1 MFTGLIET
9 VGTVVTITPLGDVTE
24 FSIYAPAIAPELRHG
39 DSVAIS
45 GACQTVTFMDANS
58 FRVQMMPETLARTKL
73 GGLRTG
79 SLVNLERAMRLD
91 TRIDGHLVAG
101 HVDGVAEV
109 AKIEA
114 LDDTRKIYFTADE
127 RLLGGIVEKGSVTV
141 DGVSLTVID
150 AEAEF
155 FSVGVIPTTLAETT
169 IGGLRTGDRVNIETD
184 MIGKYV
190 KKFVEAALGEKKEGG
205 KMKNSLTWDKLSEY
219 GWN

>member
-24 FSIYAPAIAPELRHG
+24 LSIYAPAIAPELRHG

-45 GACQTVTFMDANS
+45 GACQTVTFKDANS
-58 FRVQMMPETLARTKL
+58 FKVQMMPETLARTKL

-79 SLVNLERAMRLD
+79 ARVNLERAMRLD
-91 TRIDGHLVAG
+91 TRVDGHLVAG

-109 AKIEA
+109 SKIEA
-114 LDDTRKIYFTADE
+114 LNDTRKIYFTADE
-127 RLLGGIVEKGSVTV
+127 RLLDGIVEKGSVTV

-155 FSVGVIPTTLAETT
+155 FYSSRSASY
-169 IGGLRTGDRVNIETD
+169 RRR
-184 MIGKYV
+184 
-190 KKFVEAALGEKKEGG
+190 
-205 KMKNSLTWDKLSEY
+205 SRRRR
-219 GWN
+219 

>member
-24 FSIYAPAIAPELRHG
+24 LSIYAPAIAPELRHG

-58 FRVQMMPETLARTKL
+58 FKVQMMPETLARTKL

-79 SLVNLERAMRLD
+79 ARVNLERAMRLD
-91 TRIDGHLVAG
+91 TRVDGHLVAG

-109 AKIEA
+109 SKIEA
-114 LDDTRKIYFTADE
+114 LNDTRKIYFTADE
-127 RLLGGIVEKGSVTV
+127 RLLDGIVEKGSVTI

-150 AEAEF
+150 ARRYDAGKPARRRQSQHRDRHDRQIREEIRR
-155 FSVGVIPTTLAETT
+155 SR
-169 IGGLRTGDRVNIETD
+169 LRR
-184 MIGKYV
+184 
-190 KKFVEAALGEKKEGG
+190 KKRGRKDEKFPHLG
-205 KMKNSLTWDKLSEY
+205 
-219 GWN
+219 

>member
-24 FSIYAPAIAPELRHG
+24 LSIYAPAIAPELRHG

-109 AKIEA
+109 VKIEA
-114 LDDTRKIYFTADE
+114 LNDTRKIYFTADE
-127 RLLGGIVEKGSVTV
+127 RLLGGIVEKGSVTI

-150 AEAEF
+150 AEVDF
-155 FSVGVIPTTLAETT
+155 FSVGVIPATLAGTTL
-169 IGGLRTGDRVNIETD
+169 GSLRPGDKVNIETD

-190 KKFVEAALGEKKEGG
+190 KKFVEAALGEKKRGRKDEKFPDLG
-205 KMKNSLTWDKLSEY
+205 
-219 GWN
+219 

>member
-24 FSIYAPAIAPELRHG
+24 LSIYAPSIAPELRRG

-45 GACQTVTFMDANS
+45 GACQTVTFMDASS
-58 FRVQMMPETLARTKL
+58 FTVQMMPETLVRTKL
-73 GGLRTG
+73 GALRSG
-79 SLVNLERAMRLD
+79 ARVNLERAMRLD
-91 TRIDGHLVAG
+91 TRVDGDLVAG

-109 AKIEA
+109 SKIEA
-114 LDDTRKIYFTADE
+114 LNDTRKIYFTADE
-127 RLLGGIVEKGSVTV
+127 HLLSGIVEKGSVTV

-150 AEAEF
+150 AETEF
-155 FSVGVIPTTLAETT
+155 FSVGVIPTTLADTT
-169 IGGLRTGDRVNIETD
+169 IGSLRSGDRVNIETD

-190 KKFVEAALGEKKEGG
+190 KKFVEAALGEKKDGR

>member
-1 MFTGLIET
+1 MFTGLIEM
-9 VGTVVTITPLGDVTE
+9 VGSIELITPLGDVTE
-24 FSIYAPAIAPELRHG
+24 LTIYAPAIAPELRHG

-45 GACQTVTFMDANS
+45 GACQTVTFMDASS

-73 GGLRTG
+73 GALRTG
-79 SLVNLERAMRLD
+79 SRVNIERAMRLD

-101 HVDGVAEV
+101 HVDGVATV
-109 AKIEA
+109 TKIEA
-114 LDDTRKIYFTADE
+114 LKETRKIYFSAGE
-127 RLLGGIVEKGSVTV
+127 HILGGIVEKGSVTI

-150 AEAEF
+150 AEADF

-169 IGGLRTGDRVNIETD
+169 LGSLRAGDRVNIETD

-190 KKFVEAALGEKKEGG
+190 KKFVDAALGEKNDGE

>member
-24 FSIYAPAIAPELRHG
+24 LSIYAPAIAPELRHG

-58 FRVQMMPETLARTKL
+58 FKVQMMPETLARTKL

-79 SLVNLERAMRLD
+79 ARVNLERAMRLD
-91 TRIDGHLVAG
+91 TRVDGHLVAG

-109 AKIEA
+109 SKIEA
-114 LDDTRKIYFTADE
+114 LNDTRKIYFTADE
-127 RLLGGIVEKGSVTV
+127 RLLDGIVEKGSVTV

-169 IGGLRTGDRVNIETD
+169 IGALRTGDRVNIETD

>member
-24 FSIYAPAIAPELRHG
+24 LSIYAPAIAPELRHG

-58 FRVQMMPETLARTKL
+58 FKVQMMPETLARTKL

-79 SLVNLERAMRLD
+79 ARVNLERAMRLD
-91 TRIDGHLVAG
+91 TRVDGHLVAG
-101 HVDGVAEV
+101 HVDGVAAV
-109 AKIEA
+109 SKIET
-114 LDDTRKIYFTADE
+114 LEDTRKIYFAADE
-127 RLLGGIVEKGSVTV
+127 HLLGGIVEKGSVTV

-150 AEAEF
+150 AAADF
-155 FSVGVIPTTLAETT
+155 FSVGVIPTTLADTT
-169 IGGLRTGDRVNIETD
+169 LGSLRAGDKVNIETD

-190 KKFVEAALGEKKEGG
+190 KKFVEAALGEKKESG

>member
-24 FSIYAPAIAPELRHG
+24 LSIYAPSIAPELRRG

-45 GACQTVTFMDANS
+45 GACQTVTFMDASS
-58 FRVQMMPETLARTKL
+58 FKVQMMPETLVRTKL
-73 GGLRTG
+73 GALRSG
-79 SLVNLERAMRLD
+79 ARVNLERAMRLD
-91 TRIDGHLVAG
+91 TRVDGHLVAG

-109 AKIEA
+109 SKIEA
-114 LDDTRKIYFTADE
+114 LNDTRKIYFTADE

-155 FSVGVIPTTLAETT
+155 FSVGVIPTTLADTT
-169 IGGLRTGDRVNIETD
+169 IGSLRNGDRVNIETD

-190 KKFVEAALGEKKEGG
+190 KKFVEAALGEKKDGR

>member
-24 FSIYAPAIAPELRHG
+24 LSIYAPAIAPELRHG

-109 AKIEA
+109 VKIEA
-114 LDDTRKIYFTADE
+114 LNDTRKIYFTADE

-190 KKFVEAALGEKKEGG
+190 KKFVEAALGEKKDGG

>member
-24 FSIYAPAIAPELRHG
+24 LSIYAPAIAPELRHG

-58 FRVQMMPETLARTKL
+58 FKVQMMPETLARTKL

-79 SLVNLERAMRLD
+79 ARVNLERAMRLD
-91 TRIDGHLVAG
+91 TRVDGHFVAG

-109 AKIEA
+109 SKIEA
-114 LDDTRKIYFTADE
+114 LNDTRKIYFTADE
-127 RLLGGIVEKGSVTV
+127 RLLDGIVEKGSVTI

-169 IGGLRTGDRVNIETD
+169 IGALRTGDRVNIETD

-190 KKFVEAALGEKKEGG
+190 KKFVEAALGEKKRKRKDEKFSHLG
-205 KMKNSLTWDKLSEY
+205 
-219 GWN
+219 

>member
-24 FSIYAPAIAPELRHG
+24 LSIYAPAIAHELRHG

-58 FRVQMMPETLARTKL
+58 FKVQMMPETLARTKL

-79 SLVNLERAMRLD
+79 ARVNLERAMRLD
-91 TRIDGHLVAG
+91 TRVDGHLVAG
-101 HVDGVAEV
+101 HVDGVAE
-109 AKIEA
+109 A
-114 LDDTRKIYFTADE
+114 LNDTRKIYFAADE
-127 RLLGGIVEKGSVTV
+127 RLLDGIVEKGSVTV

-150 AEAEF
+150 AEADF

-169 IGGLRTGDRVNIETD
+169 IGALRTGDRVNIETD

-190 KKFVEAALGEKKEGG
+190 KKFVEAALGEKKESG

>member
-24 FSIYAPAIAPELRHG
+24 LSIYAPAIAPELRHG

-45 GACQTVTFMDANS
+45 GACQTVTFKDANS
-58 FRVQMMPETLARTKL
+58 FKVQMMPETLARTKL

-79 SLVNLERAMRLD
+79 ARVNLERAMRLD

-127 RLLGGIVEKGSVTV
+127 RLLDGIVEKGSVTV

-169 IGGLRTGDRVNIETD
+169 IGAPPHWRQGQHRDRHDREIREE
-184 MIGKYV
+184 IRRSRARR
-190 KKFVEAALGEKKEGG
+190 KKRKRKDEKFSHLG
-205 KMKNSLTWDKLSEY
+205 
-219 GWN
+219 

>member
-9 VGTVVTITPLGDVTE
+9 VGSIESITPLGDVTE
-24 FSIYAPAIAPELRHG
+24 LTIYAPAVAPELRHG

-45 GACQTVTFMDANS
+45 GACQTVTFMDASS

-73 GGLRTG
+73 GALRTG
-79 SLVNLERAMRLD
+79 SRVNIERAMRLD

-101 HVDGVAEV
+101 HVDGVATV
-109 AKIEA
+109 TKIEA
-114 LDDTRKIYFTADE
+114 LKETRKIYFSAGGHI
-127 RLLGGIVEKGSVTV
+127 LGGIVEKGSVTI

-150 AEAEF
+150 AEADF

-169 IGGLRTGDRVNIETD
+169 LGSLRAGDTVNIETD

-190 KKFVEAALGEKKEGG
+190 KKFVDAALGEKKEDG

>member
-24 FSIYAPAIAPELRHG
+24 LSIYAPAIAPELRHG

-58 FRVQMMPETLARTKL
+58 FKVQMMPETLARTKL

-109 AKIEA
+109 VKIEA
-114 LDDTRKIYFTADE
+114 LNDTRKIYFTADE
-127 RLLGGIVEKGSVTV
+127 CLLGGIVEKGSVTI

-150 AEAEF
+150 AEADF

-169 IGGLRTGDRVNIETD
+169 IGALRTGDRVNIETD

-190 KKFVEAALGEKKEGG
+190 KKFVEAALGEKKESG

>member
-24 FSIYAPAIAPELRHG
+24 LSIYAPAIAPELRHG

-79 SLVNLERAMRLD
+79 ARVNLERAMRLD
-91 TRIDGHLVAG
+91 TRVDGHLVAG

-150 AEAEF
+150 AEAAF

-190 KKFVEAALGEKKEGG
+190 KKFVEAALGEKKDGG

>member
-9 VGTVVTITPLGDVTE
+9 VGSVVTITPLGDVTE
-24 FSIYAPAIAPELRHG
+24 LSINAPAIAPELRHG

-58 FRVQMMPETLARTKL
+58 FKVQMMPETLARTKL
-73 GGLRTG
+73 GALRTG
-79 SLVNLERAMRLD
+79 SRVNLERAMRLD

-101 HVDGVAEV
+101 HVDGVAAV
-109 AKIEA
+109 SKIEA
-114 LDDTRKIYFTADE
+114 LADTRKIYFSADR
-127 RLLGGIVEKGSVTV
+127 RLTDGIVEKGSVTI

-150 AEAEF
+150 AEVDF
-155 FSVGVIPTTLAETT
+155 FSVGVIPATLAGTTL
-169 IGGLRTGDRVNIETD
+169 GSLRPGDKVNIETD

-190 KKFVEAALGEKKEGG
+190 KKFVEAALGEKKEDG

>member
-24 FSIYAPAIAPELRHG
+24 LSIYAPAIAPELRHG

-58 FRVQMMPETLARTKL
+58 FKVQMMPETLARTKL

-79 SLVNLERAMRLD
+79 ARVNLERAMRLD

-101 HVDGVAEV
+101 HVDGVADV
-109 AKIEA
+109 SKIEA
-114 LDDTRKIYFTADE
+114 LKDTRKIYFSAD
-127 RLLGGIVEKGSVTV
+127 GGCSDGIVEKGSVTI

-150 AEAEF
+150 AEADF

-169 IGGLRTGDRVNIETD
+169 LGALRTGDRVNIETD

-190 KKFVEAALGEKKEGG
+190 KKFVEAALGEKKESG

>member
-9 VGTVVTITPLGDVTE
+9 VGTVATITPLGDVTE
-24 FSIYAPAIAPELRHG
+24 LSIYAPAIAPELRHG

-58 FRVQMMPETLARTKL
+58 FKVQMMPETLARTKL

-79 SLVNLERAMRLD
+79 ARGDHERAIRRAPRGD
-91 TRIDGHLVAG
+91 RHLGAG
-101 HVDGVAEV
+101 PGGGGAEV
-109 AKIEA
+109 SKIEA
-114 LDDTRKIYFTADE
+114 LNDTRKIYFTADE
-127 RLLGGIVEKGSVTV
+127 RLLDGIVEKGSVTV

-169 IGGLRTGDRVNIETD
+169 IGALRTGDRVNIETD

-190 KKFVEAALGEKKEGG
+190 KKFVEAALGEKKESG

>member
-24 FSIYAPAIAPELRHG
+24 LSIYAPAIAPELRHG

-114 LDDTRKIYFTADE
+114 LNDTRKIYFTADE

-184 MIGKYV
+184 MIGEYV
-190 KKFVEAALGEKKEGG
+190 KKFVKAALGEKKEGG

>member
-1 MFTGLIET
+1 MFTGH
-9 VGTVVTITPLGDVTE
+9 VTE
-24 FSIYAPAIAPELRHG
+24 LSIYAPAIAPELRHG

-58 FRVQMMPETLARTKL
+58 FKVQMMPETLARTKL

-79 SLVNLERAMRLD
+79 ARVNLERAMRLD

-109 AKIEA
+109 SKIEA
-114 LDDTRKIYFTADE
+114 LNDTRKIYFTADE
-127 RLLGGIVEKGSVTV
+127 RLLDGIVEKGSVTI

-169 IGGLRTGDRVNIETD
+169 IARGDDDRRPPHGRQGQHRDRHDREIREE
-184 MIGKYV
+184 IRRSRARR
-190 KKFVEAALGEKKEGG
+190 KKRKRKDEKFSHLG
-205 KMKNSLTWDKLSEY
+205 
-219 GWN
+219 

>member
-24 FSIYAPAIAPELRHG
+24 LSIYAPAIAPELRHG

-127 RLLGGIVEKGSVTV
+127 RLLGGIVGKGSVTV

-169 IGGLRTGDRVNIETD
+169 IGGLRTGDRVNVETD

>member
-24 FSIYAPAIAPELRHG
+24 LSIYAPAIAPELRHG

-45 GACQTVTFMDANS
+45 GACQTVTFKDANS
-58 FRVQMMPETLARTKL
+58 FKVQMMPETLARTKL

-79 SLVNLERAMRLD
+79 ARVNLERAMRLD

-114 LDDTRKIYFTADE
+114 LKETRKIYFSAGGHI
-127 RLLGGIVEKGSVTV
+127 LGGIVEKGSVTI

-150 AEAEF
+150 AEADF

-169 IGGLRTGDRVNIETD
+169 LGSLRAGDTVNIETD

-190 KKFVEAALGEKKEGG
+190 KKFVEAALGEKKESG

>member
-24 FSIYAPAIAPELRHG
+24 LSIYAPSIAPELRRG

-45 GACQTVTFMDANS
+45 GACQTVTFMDASS
-58 FRVQMMPETLARTKL
+58 FKVQMMPETLVRTKL
-73 GGLRTG
+73 GALRSG
-79 SLVNLERAMRLD
+79 ARVNLERAMRLD
-91 TRIDGHLVAG
+91 TRVDGHLVAG

-109 AKIEA
+109 SKIEA
-114 LDDTRKIYFTADE
+114 LNDTRKIYFTAGE
-127 RLLGGIVEKGSVTV
+127 HLLSGIVEKGSVTV

-155 FSVGVIPTTLAETT
+155 FSVGVIPTTLADTT
-169 IGGLRTGDRVNIETD
+169 IGSLRNGDRVNIETD

-190 KKFVEAALGEKKEGG
+190 KKFVEAALGEKKDGR

>member
-24 FSIYAPAIAPELRHG
+24 LSIYAPAIAPELRRG

-58 FRVQMMPETLARTKL
+58 FKVQMMPEPRGRTKL
-73 GGLRTG
+73 GSLRSG
-79 SLVNLERAMRLD
+79 ARVNLERAMRLD

-101 HVDGVAEV
+101 HVDGLAEV
-109 AKIEA
+109 LKIEA
-114 LDDTRKIYFTADE
+114 LAETRKIYFSAGSH
-127 RLLGGIVEKGSVTV
+127 LLGGIVEKGSVTI

-150 AEAEF
+150 AEADY
-155 FSVGVIPTTLAETT
+155 FSVGVIPTTLSDTT
-169 IGGLRTGDRVNIETD
+169 LGSLRAGDRVNIETD

-190 KKFVEAALGEKKEGG
+190 KKFVEAALGEKKAGG
-205 KMKNSLTWDKLSEY
+205 EMKNSLTWDKLSEY

>member
-24 FSIYAPAIAPELRHG
+24 LSIYAPAIAPELRHG

-45 GACQTVTFMDANS
+45 GACQTVTFIDASS

-73 GGLRTG
+73 GSLRTG
-79 SLVNLERAMRLD
+79 ARVNLERAMRLD
-91 TRIDGHLVAG
+91 TRVDGHLVAG

-109 AKIEA
+109 SKIEA
-114 LDDTRKIYFTADE
+114 LNDTRKIYFTADE
-127 RLLGGIVEKGSVTV
+127 RLLDGIVEKGSVTI

-150 AEAEF
+150 AAADF
-155 FSVGVIPTTLAETT
+155 FSVGVIPTTLADTT
-169 IGGLRTGDRVNIETD
+169 LGSLHAGDKVNIETD

-190 KKFVEAALGEKKEGG
+190 KKFVEAALGEKKESG

>member
-9 VGTVVTITPLGDVTE
+9 VGSIVTITPLGDVTE
-24 FSIYAPAIAPELRHG
+24 LSIYAPAIAPKLRRG

-58 FRVQMMPETLARTKL
+58 FKVQMMPETLARTKL
-73 GGLRTG
+73 GSLRTG
-79 SLVNLERAMRLD
+79 ARVNLERAMRLD
-91 TRIDGHLVAG
+91 TRLDGHLVAG
-101 HVDGVAEV
+101 HVDGVAAV
-109 AKIEA
+109 SKIEA
-114 LDDTRKIYFTADE
+114 LEDTRKIYFAADE
-127 RLLGGIVEKGSVTV
+127 HLLGGIVEKGSVTV

-150 AEAEF
+150 AAEDF
-155 FSVGVIPTTLAETT
+155 FSVGVIPTTLADTT
-169 IGGLRTGDRVNIETD
+169 LGSLRAGDKVNIETD

-205 KMKNSLTWDKLSEY
+205 KMKNSLTWDKLDEY